1 MERKLV
7 PLVHPDEIDRGQ
19 WAQEPAQIRYLE
31 RLFRDEFMELD
42 LTGPPEHGVL
52 YPSSTELEALYHEA
66 EDLNTPC
73 FSIDLETAGDHIICV
88 GFWLLNLDPF
98 QMFDGL
104 CFRFLGQGGGQWHVD
119 WNTHLEAVETL
130 YNVLEDPG
138 IAKMFH
144 NGATFD
150 VPLLTKHGFDV
161 GGRIIDTMMMQR
173 SMYSEMKAGLQ
184 YCATLYLGAPLWKQ
198 MVKEDAD
205 DKG

>member
-1 MERKLV
+1 MDRKLV
-7 PLVHPDEIDRGQ
+7 PLVHPSAIDRGQ

-42 LTGPPEHGVL
+42 LSGPPELGEL
-52 YPSSTELEALYHEA
+52 YPGPYQLQEMHDDAHG
-66 EDLNTPC
+66 LNKPC
-73 FSIDLETAGDHIICV
+73 LSIDLETAGDHIICV
-88 GFWLLNLDPF
+88 GFWLLNLEPF
-98 QMFDGL
+98 TMYDGL
-104 CFRFLGQGGGQWHVD
+104 CYRFLQHGGDPWYKLWD
-119 WNTHLEAVETL
+119 EHLEATEVL
-130 YNVLEDPG
+130 YRILEDSD

-150 VPLLTKHGFDV
+150 VPLLTKHGFEV

-198 MVKEDAD
+198 MVKEEEDV
-205 DKG
+205 K